1 MEKFKQTLLW
11 SFVAFA
17 CVISN
22 SALAQKELGLFNS
35 VAVGVS
41 ASTAGIGV
49 DVATP
54 VTPHFALRGGVSFM
68 PKIKI
73 NTDVDVEIEEA
84 AEAGIN
90 PNTTL
95 DLEGSIGRASGELL
109 VNYYPFNKGTF
120 FVTAGAYF
128 GGSKLVKIKGH
139 SDELAEY
146 ISQAGSAGIV
156 IGDYTIPVD
165 KNGDVSGGL
174 KVAGFRPYVGLGF
187 GRAVPKNRIGFSFE
201 LGVQFHGTP
210 KVYTDYGSLGDAW
223 EDADDSFT
231 KIIDHL
237 TVYPV
242 MKFRLCGRLL

>member
-1 MEKFKQTLLW
+1 M
-11 SFVAFA
+11 
-17 CVISN
+17 
-22 SALAQKELGLFNS
+22 
-35 VAVGVS
+35 
-41 ASTAGIGV
+41 
-49 DVATP
+49 
-54 VTPHFALRGGVSFM
+54 
-68 PKIKI
+68 
-73 NTDVDVEIEEA
+73 
-84 AEAGIN
+84 
-90 PNTTL
+90 
-95 DLEGSIGRASGELL
+95 
-109 VNYYPFNKGTF
+109 
-120 FVTAGAYF
+120 
-128 GGSKLVKIKGH
+128 KIKGH

-223 EDADDSFT
+223 EDTDDSFT

-242 MKFRLCGRLL
+242 MKFRLCGRLF